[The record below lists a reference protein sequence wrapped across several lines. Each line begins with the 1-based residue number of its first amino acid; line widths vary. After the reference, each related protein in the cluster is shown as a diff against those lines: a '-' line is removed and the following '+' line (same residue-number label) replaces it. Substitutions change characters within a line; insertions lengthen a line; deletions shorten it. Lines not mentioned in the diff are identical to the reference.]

1 MRRHRIMLVFILL
14 LIAIVVVLNLPKQP
28 GIITSIFKREIKPVL
43 GLDLTG
49 GVQVLLSPPAGFQYT
64 AENLKDA
71 KQILE
76 NRVNGLGTS
85 EVVFQTVGEKY
96 LMAEFPDVKDRDVVN
111 SLIQQTGLLEWVA
124 SDTRLDP
131 DTVITTDYS
140 IDQSSTSTSS
150 QSTQQSVSTGTSL
163 SPTSEP
169 IVYHTIL
176 TGADLKS
183 VAVTSNPNDPTA
195 GIFIAFELSPAGT
208 KAFGEHTTNNVGK
221 FVAIVL
227 DKKVISCPRIDE
239 AITEGKGIIQG
250 SFTRDTAN
258 QLATILRYGSLPV
271 PLEIAQS
278 RVIGPTLGQD
288 SLNKSVLAGL
298 IGFAL
303 VALFMIIYYRLP
315 GFLAVLSIIIY
326 ALMTFTIFE
335 LIPVTLTLP
344 GIAGFLLSTGGA
356 LDANILIFERMKEE
370 LRNGRS
376 LIQAIDLGWKRAW
389 PSIRDSNIATLIT
402 SAILFFFGSAFG
414 ASIVKGFAVTLTLGV
429 LVSLFTALF
438 VTRTFL
444 DLTLDLINPA
454 KHQKWFGA

>member
-14 LIAIVVVLNLPKQP
+14 LIAIVVVINLPKQP
-28 GIITSIFKREIKPVL
+28 GFITSIFKRDIKPVL

-49 GVQVLLSPPAGFQYT
+49 GVQVLLSPPAGFKFT

-71 KQILE
+71 QQILE

-85 EVVFQTVGEKY
+85 EVVFQTVGENY
-96 LMAEFPDVKDRDVVN
+96 IMAEFPDVKDRDMVN
-111 SLIQQTGLLEWVA
+111 NLIQQTGLMEWVG
-124 SDTRLDP
+124 SDTRLEVDS
-131 DTVITTDYS
+131 VITTDYS
-140 IDQSSTSTSS
+140 GSQTPSSLLS
-150 QSTQQSVSTGTSL
+150 QSTQQSVTTGTTL
-163 SPTSEP
+163 SPTTEP
-169 IVYHTIL
+169 LVYHTVI

-195 GIFIAFELSPAGT
+195 GIFIAFELNENGAM
-208 KAFGEHTTNNVGK
+208 AFGDYTTNNVGK
-221 FVAIVL
+221 YVAIVL
-227 DKKVISCPRIDE
+227 DKKVISCPGINE
-239 AITEGKGIIQG
+239 PITGGKGIIQG

-258 QLATILRYGSLPV
+258 QLATVLRYGSLPV

-288 SLNKSVLAGL
+288 SLNKSMLAGI

-315 GFLAVLSIIIY
+315 GLLAVFSIIIY

-370 LRNGRS
+370 LRNGRT

-438 VTRTFL
+438 VTRSFL
-444 DLTLDLINPA
+444 DLTLDIINPA

>member
-1 MRRHRIMLVFILL
+1 MRRHRIMLIFILL
-14 LIAIVVVLNLPKQP
+14 LIAIVVVINLPKQP
-28 GIITSIFKREIKPVL
+28 GFITSIFKRDIKPVL

-49 GVQVLLSPPAGFQYT
+49 GVQVLLTPPTGFQFT
-64 AENLKDA
+64 SENLKDA
-71 KQILE
+71 QQILE

-85 EVVFQTVGEKY
+85 EVVFQTVGENY
-96 LMAEFPDVKDRDVVN
+96 IMAEFPDVKDRDVVN
-111 SLIQQTGLLEWVA
+111 SLIQQTGLMEWVG
-124 SDTRLDP
+124 SDTWLEP
-131 DTVITTDYS
+131 NTVISTDYAGN
-140 IDQSSTSTSS
+140 QSSSLS
-150 QSTQQSVSTGTSL
+150 QATQQSVTTGTSL
-163 SPTSEP
+163 SPTTEP
-169 IVYHTIL
+169 IVYHTVI
-176 TGADLKS
+176 TGANLKS
-183 VAVTSNPNDPTA
+183 VAVTSNPNNPTA
-195 GIFIAFELSPAGT
+195 GIYIQFELNEDGA
-208 KAFGEHTTNNVGK
+208 KAFGDYTSNNVGK
-221 FVAIVL
+221 YVAIVM
-227 DKKVISCPRIDE
+227 DKKVISCPSITE
-239 AITEGKGIIQG
+239 GITEGKGLIQG
-250 SFTRDTAN
+250 NFTRDTAN
-258 QLATILRYGSLPV
+258 QLATVLRYGSLPV

-288 SLNKSVLAGL
+288 SLNKSLLAGI
-298 IGFAL
+298 IGFTL

-315 GFLAVLSIIIY
+315 GLLAVFSIIIY

-370 LRNGRS
+370 LRNGRT

-444 DLTLDLINPA
+444 DLTLDIINPA